1 MSHLSKTVKNFIAQC
16 SEGLVLRA
24 LELAFPLFKAIDTN
38 NYKKVEHMAQKLK
51 KNDFSSYLVHA
62 GEVGSM
68 RSLEILLTVFE
79 QKHPQ
84 EFKHYRPDSVLL
96 TAIEGGH
103 TVCAL
108 HVLEQCQTEYKYEA
122 FATAVKNNNQE
133 FLERFVQRIPSGST
147 KWSLVLNQLVHVSNE
162 ELLLCAWNRCK
173 IHDHL
178 QLEHCARQHIEDS
191 LARQQKQRIEGQLN
205 SSPTARQTQRKM

>member
-1 MSHLSKTVKNFIAQC
+1 MSHLSKTVKNFVAQC
-16 SEGLVLRA
+16 SESLVLRA

-51 KNDFSSYLVHA
+51 KDDFSSYLVHA

-79 QKHPQ
+79 QKHPK
-84 EFKHYRPDSVLL
+84 EFKNYRPDSVLL

-103 TVCAL
+103 TNCAL

-122 FATAVKNNNQE
+122 FATAVRNNNQE
-133 FLERFVQRIPSGST
+133 FLQGFIQRIPKGST
-147 KWSLVLNQLVHVSNE
+147 KWSLVLNQLVHVPNE
-162 ELLLCAWNRCK
+162 ELLLCAWSRCK
-173 IHDHL
+173 FHALL
-178 QLEHCARQHIEDS
+178 QLENSARQHIEDS

-205 SSPTARQTQRKM
+205 SVSTALQPKRKI